1 LTNNLNP
8 IFMSVMRKIKYF
20 IVVFLLHAF
29 SSNLIAQFK
38 EAQISN
44 GIIEAKMFLPDAE
57 NGYHRGTRFDW
68 SGQIY
73 SLVSDGHSYFG
84 KWFEKYDP
92 LLHDAIMGP
101 VDDFYPVGYDEA
113 KVGETF
119 LKIGIGTMVKPEET
133 KYNFPKK
140 YEKVNTGKWKVK
152 KKKDHVDFTHQFSD
166 EKNAYTYHKTV
177 QLIEGKPEMDILH
190 TLTNKGKTAIDTR
203 VYNHNFFVLDSQVTG
218 PDFTVDLQFNAIP
231 EKPSPQVTG
240 EIKDKTIVF
249 NKVFGKND
257 HLVYSPLLGY
267 GNEAK
272 DYDFRIENHKTG
284 AAVRVTCNKPIIR
297 LVFWSAEKTICPEP
311 YIALKIAPGESFS
324 WKYKY
329 EFYNCEKK

>member
-1 LTNNLNP
+1 
-8 IFMSVMRKIKYF
+8 MKKIKYF
-20 IVVFLLHAF
+20 IVIFLVLTFF
-29 SSNLIAQFK
+29 SSSIAQYK
-38 EAQISN
+38 AANISN
-44 GIIEAKMFLPDAE
+44 GIVEAKLYMPDAE
-57 NGYHRGTRFDW
+57 NGYYRGTRFDW
-68 SGQIY
+68 SGQLY
-73 SLVSDGHSYFG
+73 SLVSGGHSYFG

-166 EKNAYTYHKTV
+166 EKNAYLYHKTV
-177 QLIEGKPEMDILH
+177 QLIDGKPEMDILH

-203 VYNHNFFVLDSQVTG
+203 VYNHNFFVLDSQITG
-218 PDFTVDLQFNAIP
+218 PDFSVGLQFIAQP
-231 EKPSPQVTG
+231 EKPSPQATG
-240 EIKDKTIVF
+240 EIQGNRIVF
-249 NKVFGKND
+249 NKVFAKND
-257 HLVYSPLLGY
+257 HLVYAPLLGY
-267 GNEAK
+267 GKEAK
-272 DYDFRIENHKTG
+272 DYDFRIENNKTG
-284 AAVRVTCNKPIIR
+284 AAVRVNCDKPIIR

-311 YIALKIAPGESFS
+311 YIAIKIAPGESFS

-329 EFYNCEKK
+329 EFYTCEKK